1 VKVAFHVGQ
10 LLQAVPGGIGTY
22 AEALL
27 EALPAVG
34 VTPVP
39 FASGVPPADAA
50 NRFPGFV
57 GIGRPGPP
65 WRYELWHRFRRPR
78 LRVPGDVVHATSLA
92 IPPAAPRPLVV
103 TVHDVAFLR
112 HPELFTR
119 HGVSFH
125 RHGLDLARREAAAIV
140 TPSIFT
146 RDELMTVGFPA
157 EQVHVI
163 PHGAPTALGLSPE
176 EDTAVL
182 RRLGVSAPFIA
193 FVGTLEPRKGI
204 DTLTAA
210 FAAVRADLPE
220 LSLVLAGA
228 PGWGD
233 VGRLDGDGVAALG
246 AVTPREADVLWRHAL
261 CAAVPS
267 RYEGFGL
274 PALEAMARGCAV
286 VASDA
291 TSLPEVVGDA
301 GLLVAPGDV
310 GAWVDALRVM
320 VGDPNRRE
328 ALATSGVQRAA
339 SFTWEAS
346 ARAHA
351 AVYASVAGGRPEGS

>member
-1 VKVAFHVGQ
+1 MKVALHIGQ
-10 LLQAVPGGIGTY
+10 LLQPVPGGIGTY

-27 EALPAVG
+27 EALPAAG

-39 FASGVPPADAA
+39 FASGTPPADAA
-50 NRFPGFV
+50 TRFPGFV

-65 WRYELWHRFRRPR
+65 LRYDLWHRLRRPR
-78 LRVPGDVVHATSLA
+78 LRVAGDLVHATSLA
-92 IPPAAPRPLVV
+92 VPPAAPRPLVV

-112 HPELFTR
+112 YPELFTR
-119 HGVSFH
+119 HGVAFH
-125 RHGLDLARREAAAIV
+125 RRGLDVTRKEAAAVV
-140 TPSIFT
+140 TPSSFT
-146 RDELMTVGFPA
+146 RDELLTVGFAP
-157 EQVHVI
+157 ERVHVI
-163 PHGAPTALGLSPE
+163 PHGAPPVFDFTPE
-176 EDTAVL
+176 DDAVTL
-182 RRLGVSAPFIA
+182 ARLGVVAPFIF

-210 FAAVRADLPE
+210 FAALRADAPE
-220 LSLVLAGA
+220 LSLVLAG
-228 PGWGD
+228 PKGWGD
-233 VGRLDGDGVAALG
+233 VPDLEGDGVQTLG
-246 AVTPREADVLWRHAL
+246 AVDARTADVLWRHAL

-301 GLLVAPGDV
+301 GLLVPPGDV
-310 GAWVDALRVM
+310 GAWVDALRLM
-320 VGDPNRRE
+320 SGDPNRRE
-328 ALATSGVQRAA
+328 ALATAGAQRAA

-351 AVYASVAGGRPEGS
+351 AVYDEVCTAVAGG